1 MNICLSRWCFMALI
15 SLFYL
20 SKLRFLHRKLIC
32 LAAGG
37 RGGVNSG
44 GGGVSGE
51 LTNWDGTKKKTG

>member
-20 SKLRFLHRKLIC
+20 SKLRFLHRKLSLPC
-32 LAAGG
+32 RCGH
-37 RGGVNSG
+37 GGVNSG

-51 LTNWDGTKKKTG
+51 LTNWDGAKKKTG